1 MLKMK
6 NFIKIILYIIVFLLL
21 FFVFLLIFKL
31 SLIFFLFI
39 TFLLILIFKRSK
51 FKQSIRQ
58 FIWKFKQLLIHLVKK
73 ISNTVVLI
81 RKSDLNTKLLSFIL
95 AILIF
100 FIVLPKIGNFYEQ
113 RKLELRSIVYAFR
126 NYFYHIEIEDIHKT
140 YVCDRE
146 ALEKKVI
153 KDYLDKKQKCQAC
166 IQNKISN
173 SSTGFLTDIIPK
185 WGCKNEG
192 YCDYTNL
199 KEEPWKKELT
209 LQKKYYRI
217 FNKTVKE
224 TVQKDPYEGEA
235 KCQIDSDLE
244 EKMNLRDIE
253 FDNESYSCKNLII
266 TQNIKN
272 KDNQIISWQTS
283 APRDKLNRFTRSVE
297 IGLRNKYGSNNDE
310 FVFNVYVKTPY
321 LDIHSTK
328 NIIKSNDW
336 SDLNYPEDFN
346 EYRLEQGTYT
356 VIFTLNNNVIACDG
370 FIIN

>member
-1 MLKMK
+1 M
-6 NFIKIILYIIVFLLL
+6 I
-21 FFVFLLIFKL
+21 
-31 SLIFFLFI
+31 
-39 TFLLILIFKRSK
+39 
-51 FKQSIRQ
+51 
-58 FIWKFKQLLIHLVKK
+58 
-73 ISNTVVLI
+73 LI
-81 RKSDLNTKLLSFIL
+81 RKSDINTKLLLFIS
-95 AILIF
+95 AILII

-113 RKLELRSIVYAFR
+113 KKWEIKNIGYNFK
-126 NYFYHIEIEDIHKT
+126 NYFYHVEIEDIHKT
-140 YVCDRE
+140 YACDRE
-146 ALEKKVI
+146 ALEKKVF
-153 KDYLDKKQKCQAC
+153 KDYLDKEQKCQAC
-166 IQNKISN
+166 IQNKISI
-173 SSTGFLTDIIPK
+173 SPTGFLPVPDFLVRWDCRK
-185 WGCKNEG
+185 EG

-224 TVQKDPYEGEA
+224 SVQKDPYEGDA
-235 KCQIDSDLE
+235 KCQIASDLE

-253 FDNESYSCKNLII
+253 FDNESYTCKNLII

-283 APRDKLNRFTRSVE
+283 APREKLNRFARSVE
-297 IGLRNKYGSNNDE
+297 VGLRNKYGSINDE
-310 FVFNVYVKTPY
+310 FIFNVYVKTPSS
-321 LDIHSTK
+321 DIHSTK